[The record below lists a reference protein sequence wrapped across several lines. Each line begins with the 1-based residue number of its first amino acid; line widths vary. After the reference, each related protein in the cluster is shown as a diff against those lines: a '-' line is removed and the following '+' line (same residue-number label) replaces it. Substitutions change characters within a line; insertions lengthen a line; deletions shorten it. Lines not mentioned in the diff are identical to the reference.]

1 MSIINKGTAFSNGEQ
16 LTATKLNDML
26 DLATFDQ
33 SATDSASTT
42 VNSSGQISVADS
54 GITPSKLSA
63 GAPSWDSNGQLKV
76 NGQIKVGFNSGSGEP
91 NAFIRGSRV
100 GVFDVLSLYSDDEIH
115 FDTVSGDQK
124 VTIDSLGRV
133 KMGTTGTNIWNDN
146 SEASAGFVFNAAGN
160 YTQAA
165 RWQDTPLYLNVM
177 GAAAA
182 SAYTCQYFAVNGV
195 GVGTLRG
202 TEGGGLELT
211 QLSDYRLKENV
222 QEIEGATD
230 RVKGLNPCLYTMKS
244 NGNQVEGF
252 IAHELAGIPGAVIGE
267 KDAVDA
273 EGNPEYQ
280 SISESKLI
288 PTLTKALQEAIARI
302 EALEARVAA
311 LEI

>member
-1 MSIINKGTAFSNGEQ
+1 
-16 LTATKLNDML
+16 
-26 DLATFDQ
+26 
-33 SATDSASTT
+33 
-42 VNSSGQISVADS
+42 
-54 GITPSKLSA
+54 
-63 GAPSWDSNGQLKV
+63 
-76 NGQIKVGFNSGSGEP
+76 
-91 NAFIRGSRV
+91 
-100 GVFDVLSLYSDDEIH
+100 
-115 FDTVSGDQK
+115 
-124 VTIDSLGRV
+124 
-133 KMGTTGTNIWNDN
+133 
-146 SEASAGFVFNAAGN
+146 
-160 YTQAA
+160 
-165 RWQDTPLYLNVM
+165 M

-182 SAYTCQYFAVNGV
+182 SAYACQYFAVNGV

-230 RVKGLNPCLYTMKS
+230 RVKGLNPCSYTMKS

-252 IAHELAGIPGAVIGE
+252 IAHELDGIPGAVIGE

>member
-91 NAFIRGSRV
+91 NAFVRGSRV
-100 GVFDVLSLYSDDEIH
+100 GTFDVLSFYSDDEIH
-115 FDTVSGDQK
+115 FDTFSGNQK
-124 VTIDSLGRV
+124 VTIDNAGRV
-133 KMGTTGTNIWNDN
+133 KMGTTATTPYNDN
-146 SEASAGFVFNAAGN
+146 SEASAGFVFNADGN

-165 RWQDTPLYLNVM
+165 RWQGTPLYLNVM
-177 GAAAA
+177 GAAAT
-182 SAYTCQYFAVNGV
+182 SAYACQYFAVNGV

-211 QLSDYRLKENV
+211 QLSDYRLKDNV

-230 RVKGLNPCLYTMKS
+230 RVKGLNPCSYTMKS

-252 IAHELAGIPGAVIGE
+252 IAHELDGIPGAVIGE

>member
-33 SATDSASTT
+33 SAADSASTT

-54 GITPSKLSA
+54 GITPNKLSA

-91 NAFIRGSRV
+91 NAFVRGSRV
-100 GVFDVLSLYSDDEIH
+100 GAFDVLSLYSDDEIH

-124 VTIDSLGRV
+124 VTIDNAGRV

-165 RWQDTPLYLNVM
+165 RWQATPLYLNVM

-222 QEIEGATD
+222 REIEGATD

-252 IAHELAGIPGAVIGE
+252 IAHELDGIPGAVIGE

-273 EGNPEYQ
+273 EGHPEYQ

-302 EALEARVAA
+302 EALEDRVAE
-311 LEI
+311 LES

>member
-100 GVFDVLSLYSDDEIH
+100 GAFDVLSLYSDDEIH

-165 RWQDTPLYLNVM
+165 RWQGTPLYLNVM

-222 QEIEGATD
+222 REIEGATD

-252 IAHELAGIPGAVIGE
+252 IAHELDGIPGAVIGE

-302 EALEARVAA
+302 EALEDRVAE
-311 LEI
+311 LES

>member
-1 MSIINKGTAFSNGEQ
+1 MPIINKGTAFSNGEQ

-26 DLATFDQ
+26 NLATFDQ
-33 SATDSASTT
+33 SAADSASTT

-91 NAFIRGSRV
+91 NAFVRGSRV
-100 GVFDVLSLYSDDEIH
+100 GTLDVLSLYSDNDIH
-115 FDTVSGDQK
+115 FDTQSGQ
-124 VTIDSLGRV
+124 VIIDSLGRV
-133 KMGTTGTNIWNDN
+133 KMGTTAISILNDN
-146 SEASAGFVFNAAGN
+146 SEASAGFVFNADGN

-165 RWQDTPLYLNVM
+165 RWQGTPLYLNVM

-182 SAYTCQYFAVNGV
+182 SAYTCQYFSVNGV

-252 IAHELAGIPGAVIGE
+252 IAHELDGIPGAVIGE

-302 EALEARVAA
+302 EALEACVAA
-311 LEI
+311 LAI

>member
-33 SATDSASTT
+33 SAADSASTT

-165 RWQDTPLYLNVM
+165 RWQGTPLYLNVM

-222 QEIEGATD
+222 REIEGATD

-252 IAHELAGIPGAVIGE
+252 IAHELDGIPGAVIGE

-302 EALEARVAA
+302 EALEDRVAE
-311 LEI
+311 LES

>member
-16 LTATKLNDML
+16 LTATKLNNML

-33 SATDSASTT
+33 SAADGASTI

-63 GAPSWDSNGQLKV
+63 GAPSWDADGQLRV
-76 NGQIKVGFNSGSGEP
+76 NGRIKVGFNSGSGDP
-91 NAFIRGSRV
+91 NALVRGSRV
-100 GVFDVLSLYSDDEIH
+100 GNFDVLSLYSDDEIH
-115 FDTVSGDQK
+115 FDTVSGNQK
-124 VTIDSLGRV
+124 VTIDNAGRV
-133 KMGTTGTNIWNDN
+133 KMGTTDTNIWNDN
-146 SEASAGFVFNAAGN
+146 SEASAGFVFNASGN
-160 YTQAA
+160 YTQVA
-165 RWQDTPLYLNVM
+165 RWQATPLYLNLM

-230 RVKGLNPCLYTMKS
+230 RVKGLNPCSYTMKS

-252 IAHELAGIPGAVIGE
+252 IAHELDGIPGAVIGE

-311 LEI
+311 LEV

>member
-91 NAFIRGSRV
+91 NAFVRGSRV
-100 GVFDVLSLYSDDEIH
+100 GSLDVLSFYSDDEIH
-115 FDTVSGDQK
+115 FDTVSGNQK
-124 VTIDSLGRV
+124 VTIDNAGRV
-133 KMGTTGTNIWNDN
+133 KMGTTATTLWDDN
-146 SEASAGFVFNAAGN
+146 SEASSGFVFNASGN

-165 RWQDTPLYLNVM
+165 RWQATPLYLNVM

-230 RVKGLNPCLYTMKS
+230 RVKGLNPCSYTMKS

-252 IAHELAGIPGAVIGE
+252 IAHELDGIPGAVIGE

-302 EALEARVAA
+302 EALEARVSA

>member
-1 MSIINKGTAFSNGEQ
+1 MPIINKGTAFSNGEQ

-26 DLATFDQ
+26 NLATFDQ
-33 SATDSASTT
+33 SAADSASTT

-91 NAFIRGSRV
+91 NAFVRGSRV
-100 GVFDVLSLYSDDEIH
+100 GTLDVLSLYSDNDIH
-115 FDTVSGDQK
+115 FDTQSGQ
-124 VTIDSLGRV
+124 VIIDSLGRV
-133 KMGTTGTNIWNDN
+133 KMGTTGPTIWNDN
-146 SEASAGFVFNAAGN
+146 SEASAGFVFNADGN
-160 YTQAA
+160 YTQSA
-165 RWQDTPLYLNVM
+165 RWQAPPLYLNVM

-230 RVKGLNPCLYTMKS
+230 RVKGLNPCSYTMKS

-252 IAHELAGIPGAVIGE
+252 IAHELDGIPGAVIGE

-311 LEI
+311 LAI

>member
-26 DLATFDQ
+26 NLATFDQ
-33 SATDSASTT
+33 SAADSASTT

-91 NAFIRGSRV
+91 NALVRGSRV
-100 GVFDVLSLYSDDEIH
+100 GTLDVLSLYSDDEIH
-115 FDTVSGDQK
+115 FDTQSGQ
-124 VTIDSLGRV
+124 VIIDSLGRV
-133 KMGTTGTNIWNDN
+133 KMGTTGTSIWNDN
-146 SEASAGFVFNAAGN
+146 SEASAGFIFNADGN
-160 YTQAA
+160 STQVA
-165 RWQDTPLYLNVM
+165 RWQATPLYLNLM
-177 GAAAA
+177 GATAAA
-182 SAYTCQYFAVNGV
+182 SYTCQYFAINGV

-230 RVKGLNPCLYTMKS
+230 RVKGLNPCSYTMKS

-252 IAHELAGIPGAVIGE
+252 IAHELDGIPGAVIGE

-311 LEI
+311 LAI

>member
-76 NGQIKVGFNSGSGEP
+76 NGQIKVGVNSGSGEP
-91 NAFIRGSRV
+91 NAFVRGSRV
-100 GVFDVLSLYSDDEIH
+100 GSLDVLSFYSDDEIH
-115 FDTVSGDQK
+115 FDTVSGNQK
-124 VTIDSLGRV
+124 VTIDNAGRV
-133 KMGTTGTNIWNDN
+133 KMGTTATTLWDDN
-146 SEASAGFVFNAAGN
+146 SEASSGFVFNASGN

-165 RWQDTPLYLNVM
+165 RWQATPLYLNVM

-230 RVKGLNPCLYTMKS
+230 RVKGLNPCSYTMKS

-252 IAHELAGIPGAVIGE
+252 IAHELDGIPGAVIGE

-302 EALEARVAA
+302 EALEARVSA

>member
-33 SATDSASTT
+33 SAADSASTT

-63 GAPSWDSNGQLKV
+63 GAPSWASDGDLRV
-76 NGQIKVGFNSGSGEP
+76 NGRIKIGFNSGSGDP
-91 NAFIRGSRV
+91 NSFVRGSRV
-100 GVFDVLSLYSDDEIH
+100 GTFDVLSLYSDDEIN
-115 FDTVSGDQK
+115 FDTQSGQ
-124 VTIDSLGRV
+124 VIIDSIGRV
-133 KMGTTGTNIWNDN
+133 KMGTTDTTIWDAN

-160 YTQAA
+160 YTQVA
-165 RWQDTPLYLNVM
+165 RWQATPFYLNLM
-177 GAAAA
+177 GATAATG
-182 SAYTCQYFAVNGV
+182 YTCQYFAINGV

-230 RVKGLNPCLYTMKS
+230 RVKGLNPCSYTMKS

-252 IAHELAGIPGAVIGE
+252 IAHELDGIPGAVIGE

-311 LEI
+311 LAI

>member
-1 MSIINKGTAFSNGEQ
+1 MPIINKGTSFSNGEQ
-16 LTATKLNDML
+16 LTSDKLNDML

-76 NGQIKVGFNSGSGEP
+76 NGQIKVGVNSGSGEP
-91 NAFIRGSRV
+91 NAFVRGSRV
-100 GVFDVLSLYSDDEIH
+100 GSLDVLSFYSDDEIH
-115 FDTVSGDQK
+115 FDTVSGNQK
-124 VTIDSLGRV
+124 VTIDNAGIV
-133 KMGTTGTNIWNDN
+133 KMGTTATTLWDDN
-146 SEASAGFVFNAAGN
+146 SEASSGFVFNASGN

-165 RWQDTPLYLNVM
+165 RWQATPLYLNVM

-230 RVKGLNPCLYTMKS
+230 RVKGLNPCSYTMKS
-244 NGNQVEGF
+244 NGNQAEGF
-252 IAHELAGIPGAVIGE
+252 IAHELDGIPGAVIGE

-311 LEI
+311 LAI

>member
-33 SATDSASTT
+33 SAADSASTT

-100 GVFDVLSLYSDDEIH
+100 GAFDVLSLYSDDEIH

-124 VTIDSLGRV
+124 VTIDNAGRV
-133 KMGTTGTNIWNDN
+133 KMGTTGTDIWNDN
-146 SEASAGFVFNAAGN
+146 SEASAGFVFSAGNN

-165 RWQDTPLYLNVM
+165 RWQGTPLYLNVM

-222 QEIEGATD
+222 REIEGATD

-252 IAHELAGIPGAVIGE
+252 IAHELDGIPGAVIGE

-302 EALEARVAA
+302 EALEDRVAE
-311 LEI
+311 LES

>member
-33 SATDSASTT
+33 SATDSASTI

-63 GAPSWDSNGQLKV
+63 GAPSWNPNGQLKV
-76 NGQIKVGFNSGSGEP
+76 NGEIRVGFNSGSGDP
-91 NAFIRGSRV
+91 YAYVRGSRV
-100 GVFDVLSLYSDDEIH
+100 GTLDVLSFYSDDEIH
-115 FDTVSGDQK
+115 FDTSSGNQK
-124 VTIDSLGRV
+124 VTIDNVGRV
-133 KMGTTGTNIWNDN
+133 KMGTTATTLWDDN
-146 SEASAGFVFNAAGN
+146 SEASSGFVFNASGN

-165 RWQDTPLYLNVM
+165 RWQATPLYLNVM

-230 RVKGLNPCLYTMKS
+230 RVKGLNPCSYTMKS

-252 IAHELAGIPGAVIGE
+252 IAHELDGIPGAVIGE

-302 EALEARVAA
+302 EALEARVAE
-311 LEI
+311 LES

>member
-33 SATDSASTT
+33 SAADSASTT

-63 GAPSWDSNGQLKV
+63 GAPSWASDGDLRV
-76 NGQIKVGFNSGSGEP
+76 NGRIKIGFNSGSGDP
-91 NAFIRGSRV
+91 NSFVRGSRV
-100 GVFDVLSLYSDDEIH
+100 GTFDVLSLYSDDEIN
-115 FDTVSGDQK
+115 FDTQSGQ
-124 VTIDSLGRV
+124 VIIDSIGRV
-133 KMGTTGTNIWNDN
+133 KMGTTDTTIWDAN

-160 YTQAA
+160 YTSAA
-165 RWQDTPLYLNVM
+165 RWQGTPLYLNVM

-230 RVKGLNPCLYTMKS
+230 RVKGLNPCSYTMKS

-252 IAHELAGIPGAVIGE
+252 IAHELDGIPGAVIGE

-311 LEI
+311 LAI

>member
-1 MSIINKGTAFSNGEQ
+1 MPIINKGTAFSNGEQ

-26 DLATFDQ
+26 NLATFDQ
-33 SATDSASTT
+33 SAADSASTT

-91 NAFIRGSRV
+91 NALVRGSRV
-100 GVFDVLSLYSDDEIH
+100 GTLDVLSLYSDNEIH
-115 FDTVSGDQK
+115 FDTYSGQ
-124 VTIDSLGRV
+124 VIIDSLGRV
-133 KMGTTGTNIWNDN
+133 KMGTTGTTLWNDN
-146 SEASAGFVFNAAGN
+146 SEASAGFVFNADGN

-165 RWQDTPLYLNVM
+165 RWQATPLYLNVM

-311 LEI
+311 LAI

>member
-33 SATDSASTT
+33 SAADSASTT

-100 GVFDVLSLYSDDEIH
+100 GAFDVLSLYSDDEIH

-124 VTIDSLGRV
+124 VTIDNAGRV

-146 SEASAGFVFNAAGN
+146 SEASAGFVFNANGN

-165 RWQDTPLYLNVM
+165 RWQGTPLYLNVM

-222 QEIEGATD
+222 REIEGATD

-252 IAHELAGIPGAVIGE
+252 IAHELDGIPGAVIGE

-302 EALEARVAA
+302 EALEDRVAE
-311 LEI
+311 LES